1 MYNNRQK
8 QFETKKGCL
17 QFVFNFFVILLLI
30 YLFLV
35 QVFDIRNYRDR
46 AKSQRTS
53 TPFVLRGEIVDR
65 NDVKLAS
72 DRTSFNIYAHPMYYD
87 NTPEELADKLLP
99 YVDIDRSSLINT
111 LSSDDSVILIKKGID
126 RQTAEQIK
134 KLHLREI
141 SLEVKNK
148 RVYPQGSLA
157 AHVLGYY
164 NPDADMAGG
173 IEYIA
178 GDYLKYT
185 DKAYKYE
192 KMPN

>member
-87 NTPEELADKLLP
+87 NTPEELAADDEVRTKYLGSNFVLK
-99 YVDIDRSSLINT
+99 RS
-111 LSSDDSVILIKKGID
+111 VAFEGREPKK
-126 RQTAEQIK
+126 
-134 KLHLREI
+134 
-141 SLEVKNK
+141 
-148 RVYPQGSLA
+148 
-157 AHVLGYY
+157 
-164 NPDADMAGG
+164 PDAAR
-173 IEYIA
+173 
-178 GDYLKYT
+178 
-185 DKAYKYE
+185 
-192 KMPN
+192 

>member
-72 DRTSFNIYAHPMYYD
+72 DKTSFNIYAHPMYYD

-111 LSSDDSVILIKKGID
+111 LSSDDSVILIKK
-126 RQTAEQIK
+126 E
-134 KLHLREI
+134 
-141 SLEVKNK
+141 S
-148 RVYPQGSLA
+148 
-157 AHVLGYY
+157 
-164 NPDADMAGG
+164 
-173 IEYIA
+173 
-178 GDYLKYT
+178 T
-185 DKAYKYE
+185 DKLLNK
-192 KMPN
+192 